1 VVARL
6 IETVNRRE
14 RAVPNPLFDAGFESE
29 APARDAMGVHGRLP
43 GYALAPLIDLTGIAS
58 ALDLERLWL
67 KDESSRLGLPAFKIL
82 GASWAVI
89 SAVQHRL
96 GITPGDWATLAELA
110 ELATPLRP
118 ITLACATD
126 GNHGRAVARMARWLG
141 FDAIILVPRDMAPA
155 RIEAIRSEGAE
166 VRTIDGSY
174 DEAVDASA
182 NLASNRCL
190 VISDTAWPGYE
201 DVPRWVIEGYSII
214 LWEIDDALA
223 GMGEPGPDL
232 VAVQIGV
239 GALAAAVV
247 RHYRRPDVGSRPV
260 IVGVEPTRAAC
271 MTASIEAGEP
281 VQIPGQHDSIMS
293 GLNCGV
299 PSPLAWPVV
308 SRGID
313 LFVAIEDERA
323 RQAMRDLAA
332 AGIVAGECGAAGLAG
347 LQTLRDLGQFPPG
360 ARRAL
365 IISSEGPTDPAA
377 WQQIVQT
384 NVQGHAP
391 QIAREPS

>member
-1 VVARL
+1 MVTRL
-6 IETVNRRE
+6 LDRVDRSE
-14 RAVPNPLFDAGFESE
+14 RVVPNPLFDPGFGAEISAE
-29 APARDAMGVHGRLP
+29 DPLSAHRRLP
-43 GYALAPLIDLTGIAS
+43 GYAESPLVDLPEIGHG
-58 ALDLERLWL
+58 LGLERLWL

-89 SAVQHRL
+89 NVVQQRL
-96 GITPGDWATLAELA
+96 GIAAADWSTIDELARLAE
-110 ELATPLRP
+110 PLKP
-118 ITLACATD
+118 LSLACATD

-141 FDAIILVPRDMAPA
+141 FNAIILVPHDMAPA

-166 VRTIDGSY
+166 VRIVEGSY
-174 DEAVDASA
+174 DDAVDASA
-182 NLASNRCL
+182 RLASDRCL

-201 DVPRWVIEGYSII
+201 DVPRWVIEGYSTI
-214 LWEIDDALA
+214 LREVDDALA
-223 GMGEPGPDL
+223 KTGEPGPDL

-247 RHYRRPDVGSRPV
+247 RHYRRPGVDPRPV

-281 VQIPGQHDSIMS
+281 VQIPGPHDSIMS

-308 SRGID
+308 SRGVD

-332 AGIVAGECGAAGLAG
+332 AGVVAGECGAAGMAG
-347 LQTLRDLGQFPPG
+347 LQTLRDLGQFPTG
-360 ARRAL
+360 VRRAL
-365 IISSEGPTDPAA
+365 IISSEGATDPAA
-377 WQQIVQT
+377 WQRTIEDQ
-384 NVQGHAP
+384 AP
-391 QIAREPS
+391 R